1 MICVAAIFTACTDT
15 LARADAQ
22 AVSQLSYSDGG
33 PGPPNFPASMVAKRR
48 LSQSLSDDDDHGHKD
63 AQHGSRALVQP
74 PKRHRAAPASAAP
87 PSRDILSTLS
97 DELLLRVLSYF
108 GVRELLDISLT
119 SQRFHRLASDS
130 QLWRAHYWRRFVRP
144 RAALIPPS
152 KSSSGAPH
160 KLNFDGNRF
169 IYADGG
175 FGRNSGLV
183 DPSDTSRNA
192 PATDWKAV
200 YKMKDNWERGR
211 CYVDELQLG
220 DEVEWASSP
229 ERRTFAKFVDG
240 LAVTVDSCWVLRA
253 WDLRS
258 RKLIAHIEISTDDGL
273 RGEPTCLSVDGQQLR
288 KGKLGILVGFGD
300 GTFGIWQLDVER
312 KTLAMRYRH
321 SQQIFGPVVSVAYM
335 HPYVLS
341 ARSTGFII
349 LHSFNYSEAEGSEE
363 GAEGTE
369 GTNDDGLVLSPP
381 SILDTVKSVKTIPQ
395 AVSIRKVGTSF
406 VASVAYSFN
415 SISGWCIG
423 IQDLDIKPS
432 ARLKLDA
439 VTSRLA
445 STVPITTRR
454 AGSYSPDGSPLRP
467 GWSRQGSSYGYH
479 GYDSES
485 DEDDEDDRPVSICY
499 SHPYLLA
506 TMPDNTMMLHL
517 CTSTPKSLTISEGT
531 RLWGHTSGISD
542 AVITPWGHAVS
553 VTARGDEMRLWKVEG
568 GFDRSSVEV
577 RPLPPRDGVVDE
589 QASSQA
595 ADAGD
600 TRKWVAFDE
609 ERVIAL
615 KEKPNGRESFM
626 VYDFT

>member
-1 MICVAAIFTACTDT
+1 
-15 LARADAQ
+15 
-22 AVSQLSYSDGG
+22 
-33 PGPPNFPASMVAKRR
+33 MVTKRR
-48 LSQSLSDDDDHGHKD
+48 LSRSGSQADDEHD
-63 AQHGSRALVQP
+63 QP
-74 PKRHRAAPASAAP
+74 RDQPAKRHRAEAESSERP
-87 PSRDILSTLS
+87 PRDIISALS
-97 DELLLRVLSYF
+97 DELLVRVLSYF

-119 SQRFHRLASDS
+119 SKRFHRLTSDS

-144 RAALIPPS
+144 RAALIPGS
-152 KSSSGAPH
+152 KSDAKSKSGPAPAH
-160 KLNFDGNRF
+160 KLNFDGQRF

-175 FGRNSGLV
+175 FGRNGGLV
-183 DPSDTSRNA
+183 DPRDTSHNT
-192 PATDWKAV
+192 PATDWKAT

-220 DEVEWASSP
+220 DQFQWANSP
-229 ERRTFAKFVDG
+229 ERRSFAKFVDG
-240 LAVTVDSCWVLRA
+240 LAVTVDSCWNLRA
-253 WDLRS
+253 WDLRT
-258 RKLIAHIEISTDDGL
+258 RKLIAHADIDTDERL
-273 RGEPTCLSVDGQQLR
+273 RGEPTCLSVDSQELKDGV
-288 KGKLGILVGFGD
+288 LGVLVGFAD
-300 GTFGIWQLDVER
+300 STYGIWRLDVEQ
-312 KTLAMRYRH
+312 KTLSMRYRH
-321 SQQIFGPVVSVAYM
+321 RQQLFGPVVSVAYM

-349 LHSFNYSEAEGSEE
+349 LHSFNYTEPAQSSVE
-363 GAEGTE
+363 GAVGA
-369 GTNDDGLVLSPP
+369 GKVVDDGGLTLPP
-381 SILDTVKSVKTIPQ
+381 PCILDTVKSAKTIPQ
-395 AVSIRKVGTSF
+395 AVSIRKVGSSF

-415 SISGWCIG
+415 TISGWCIG

-445 STVPITTRR
+445 STVPITARR
-454 AGSYSPDGSPLRP
+454 SGSFSPDGSPLRP
-467 GWSRQGSSYGYH
+467 GWARRESNQAYYN
-479 GYDSES
+479 YQSES

-542 AVITPWGHAVS
+542 AVITPWGRAVS

-577 RPLPPRDGVVDE
+577 RPLPPREGEE
-589 QASSQA
+589 QAREE
-595 ADAGD
+595 ADEGD
-600 TRKWVAFDE
+600 KRKWVAFDE

-615 KEKPNGRESFM
+615 KEKPDGRESFM